1 MPEIS
6 RFLGII
12 IAMFYKDHPPPHFHA
27 MYGDYEIT
35 VEIESGVI
43 NGRFPKRALR
53 HVLEWYE
60 LHKDELKE
68 NWQFVEEKKPLKKIA
83 PLE

>member
-12 IAMFYKDHPPPHFHA
+12 IFMNFNEHNPLHFHA
-27 MYGDYEIT
+27 RYGDYEVSIDIDT
-35 VEIESGVI
+35 GLIQ
-43 NGRFPKRALR
+43 GRFPKRALR

-60 LHKDELKE
+60 IHKQQLLE
-68 NWQFVEEKKPLKKIA
+68 NWYLIQEKGEYKKIS